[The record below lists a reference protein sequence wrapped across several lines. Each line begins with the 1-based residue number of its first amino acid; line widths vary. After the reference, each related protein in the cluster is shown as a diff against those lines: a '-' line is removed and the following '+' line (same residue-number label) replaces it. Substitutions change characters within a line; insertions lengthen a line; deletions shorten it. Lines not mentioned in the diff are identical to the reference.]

1 MLRAVK
7 RAVSKA
13 LDWILYTLLKP
24 SQKEKLSN
32 LLTDNQKAKVKS
44 VLKPG
49 KKQQQVRKIERAK
62 FKLYELGFYEKAIEE
77 LNDYFKQDEN
87 QFLKKLAGIEL
98 ALWHANK
105 YTEEG
110 DKEALSFLE
119 EVKALTKDE
128 TEQQRI
134 AIMEAESLRNLGE
147 HNQAINTL
155 EPYKNTNN
163 PDIFLA
169 MANAHA
175 NEQDQLK
182 WINKVYEQHN
192 EKTVHFAEKDYDLY
206 DRLDV
211 TDDQLQ
217 PVDEEGKVSIIVPVY
232 NAGNMIEIA
241 IESLRKQTWRNLEII
256 VVDDCSQDDTYELAK
271 QYESVDDRIK
281 VIQTEQNG
289 GAYTARNTALNVATG
304 DFITINDAD
313 DWSHPLKI
321 ETQIRDLIGNPN
333 IMGNFS
339 QQARATERLEFYR
352 RGKFGQFIFPNMSS
366 FMFRKE
372 VLQELG
378 YWDQV
383 RFGGDAE
390 FVKRVKITYGEKSV
404 KYLTTA
410 PLSFQRQ
417 SSGSLTASSAFG
429 FPGYFMGARREYR
442 DAQATYHEQNPDQLK
457 YDFPMT
463 TRPFPVP
470 EPMKPN
476 REPKQNGQRHFDVII
491 VSEFRLLGG
500 TNMSNIEEIK
510 AQKDLGLKTGL
521 VQLSR
526 YELNS
531 LKEMNPKVREQ
542 IDGEQVQLI
551 VYGEKVSCDVLVLRH
566 PPILEE
572 RQTYLPDIDAKSV
585 QVIVNQTPKRD
596 YSETGET
603 LYEIPTSVKRLNEY
617 FGTAGIWSP
626 IGPVMRDAL
635 LTYHKEDL
643 NLINLSDDDWI
654 NIINIDEWK
663 REERPN
669 HDKVVIG
676 RHSRDHAV
684 KWPTSEEEL
693 FKVYPN
699 TDPYEVR
706 ILGGAK
712 APVELLG
719 KQPDNWTIY
728 QFGDMHPKEFLKDID
743 VFAYYTHPELKE
755 AFGRVIFEAMAV
767 GVPVILPP
775 VFEPVFKEAAIYAET
790 DEVRSIVDQLMAD
803 DEMYENQVNIAFEY
817 VEKHFGYQKHAD
829 RLKESRKDV

>member
-1 MLRAVK
+1 MIRAIK
-7 RAVSKA
+7 RAISKVI
-13 LDWILYTLLKP
+13 DWVLYTLLKP

-32 LLTDNQKAKVKS
+32 ILTDKQKQRVKS

-62 FKLYELGFYEKAIEE
+62 FKLYELGFYDKAIDE
-77 LNDYFKQDEN
+77 LNELFKQDDN
-87 QFLKKLAGIEL
+87 PFLKKLAGVEL

-105 YTEEG
+105 YTEE
-110 DKEALSFLE
+110 DDQQVLSIIE
-119 EVKALTKDE
+119 ELKPLTKDE
-128 TEQQRI
+128 TERERM
-134 AIMEAESLRNLGE
+134 AIIEAESLRGIGE
-147 HNQAINTL
+147 YNQAKEIL
-155 EPYKNTNN
+155 KPFLKQNN
-163 PDIFLA
+163 PDVFLA
-169 MANAHA
+169 MANAHTEEA
-175 NEQDQLK
+175 DKLNWVNRLYQ
-182 WINKVYEQHN
+182 QHD
-192 EKTVHFAEKDYDLY
+192 EKTVHFSQADYDLY

-211 TDDQLQ
+211 RDEQLERTRG
-217 PVDEEGKVSIIVPVY
+217 DKKVTIIVPVY
-232 NAGNMIEIA
+232 NAGNMIETA
-241 IESLRKQTWRNLEII
+241 VESLRKQTWRNLEII
-256 VVDDCSQDDTYELAK
+256 IVDDCSQDDTYELAK
-271 QYESVDDRIK
+271 RYESIDDRIK
-281 VIQTEQNG
+281 VTQTAENG
-289 GAYTARNTALNVATG
+289 GAYTARNTALNIATG

-313 DWSHPLKI
+313 DWSHPKKI
-321 ETQIRDLIGNPN
+321 ETQVRDLIDNPN

-339 QQARATERLEFYR
+339 QQARATEQLDFYR

-372 VLQELG
+372 VLGELG

-390 FVKRVKITYGEKSV
+390 FVKRVKLTYGEKSV

-417 SSGSLTASSAFG
+417 SSRSLTGDSAFG
-429 FPGYFMGARREYR
+429 FPGYFMGARKEYR
-442 DAQATYHEQNPDQLK
+442 DAQAVYHEQNPNQLK
-457 YDFPMT
+457 YDFPMIN
-463 TRPFPVP
+463 RPFPIP
-470 EPMKPN
+470 EPMKPM
-476 REPKQNGQRHFDVII
+476 RELKQNGRRHFDVLI

-510 AQKDLGLKTGL
+510 AQRELGLKTGL

-531 LKEMNPKVREQ
+531 LKDMNPKVREQ
-542 IDGEQVQLI
+542 IDGEEVQLV

-572 RQTYLPDIDAKSV
+572 PQKYLPDIEAESV

-603 LYEIPTSVKRLNEY
+603 LYEIQTSVKRLKEY
-617 FGTAGIWSP
+617 FKNAGTWSP
-626 IGPVMRDAL
+626 IGPVMREAL
-635 LTYHKEDL
+635 VKHHQEDL
-643 NLINLSDDDWI
+643 NLIHLAEEDWI

-663 REERPN
+663 RDKRPN
-669 HDKVVIG
+669 NDKIVIG

-684 KWPTSEEEL
+684 KWPITEEEL
-693 FKVYPN
+693 FKVYPKN
-699 TDPYEVR
+699 DPYEVK

-719 KQPDNWTIY
+719 QKPDNWTIY
-728 QFGDMHPKEFLKDID
+728 EFGELHPKEFLKDID
-743 VFAYYTHPELKE
+743 VFAYYTHPDLME

-790 DEVRSIVDQLMAD
+790 DDVLSIVDDLMAN
-803 DEMYENQVNIAFEY
+803 DEQYEKQTQVAFQY
-817 VEKHFGYQKHAD
+817 VEKHFGYQKHAE
-829 RLKESRKDV
+829 RLKEC